1 MPSESLALGSF
12 LKEEDLVHLHDVL
25 ESHGGLA
32 ELASML
38 SANRVLFLA
47 RLKEWGVSRLVERQ
61 RVANGLARAIKAGR
75 VGTVAATPHLAPCTW
90 TQTDDCLVAR
100 LAIPAGTP
108 SSAVAVSFEVNA
120 MDIRVH
126 GEASSMCGRLHGV
139 VKPSDCTWELE
150 RAPPAEPAMFEL
162 RADQQPHD
170 EVVVTLAKGK
180 AGAEWGGLFA
190 SGVGMSSKREKPPP
204 PPEKPKPAPP
214 PPRAGGGVGGVGF
227 VQRKLKLG
235 ERGGGNG
242 GGGGEARGGARS
254 GKAVRSLPARDHWE
268 GERARYV
275 WRTGCGQLRCETES
289 PPPVEGH
296 GAESGGGPLFWW
308 RETAAEVV
316 LTARTRRGIDLS
328 SLRLDAREAQRRQR
342 QRRQRCPSAD
352 TRAGVWG
359 LGVARPRGGR
369 HPLPVERRPL
379 RPRPPRGLL
388 RRGAASG
395 TGLRGGPLSAA
406 AHGGE
411 GGRGAFGA
419 VLARALPRPAPARR
433 GARAARR
440 ARAPRLAATHARLW
454 LAERPDL
461 GRVRGADA
469 ALCRRLHG
477 RGARRPTPGPGP
489 TPPAHARDT
498 CAASRRQDADRLLRV
513 AVTVRSVSVHV
524 AGQPDAPLLAGET
537 HGKLLVGG
545 CSWRL
550 ARSKVR
556 GWRGEPLQQLELH
569 LAKDTASAGPGG
581 HWPDLFS
588 TEYS

>member
-328 SLRLDAREAQRRQR
+328 SLRLDAREASLDLEVDGIPSPWSGALCGRALPAGCSAAVLPPAQGCEADHSLLQLTVAKADEG
-342 QRRQRCPSAD
+342 PSARYW
-352 TRAGVWG
+352 RAPFRDLLPLVE
-359 LGVARPRGGR
+359 ARERLAEHAPRGS
-369 HPLPVERRPL
+369 
-379 RPRPPRGLL
+379 LL
-388 RRGAASG
+388 HTPDSG
-395 TGLRGGPLSAA
+395 WQSGQTSDAFEVLMPLSADVSTV
-406 AHGGE
+406 E
-411 GGRGAFGA
+411 
-419 VLARALPRPAPARR
+419 
-433 GARAARR
+433 
-440 ARAPRLAATHARLW
+440 
-454 LAERPDL
+454 
-461 GRVRGADA
+461 
-469 ALCRRLHG
+469 
-477 RGARRPTPGPGP
+477 
-489 TPPAHARDT
+489 
-498 CAASRRQDADRLLRV
+498 DADRLLRV
-513 AVTVRSVSVHV
+513 AVTARSVSVHV